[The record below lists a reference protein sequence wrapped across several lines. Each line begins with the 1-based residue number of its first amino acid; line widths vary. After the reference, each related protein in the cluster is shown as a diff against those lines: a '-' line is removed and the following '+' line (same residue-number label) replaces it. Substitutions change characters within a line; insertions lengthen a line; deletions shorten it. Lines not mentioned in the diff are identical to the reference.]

1 MLKDSTTWPL
11 AVCCKDRARARD
23 QNLEGRAE
31 GIPCIAWQQAC
42 RHLLG
47 SCLMSNRASV
57 SCYAMHLLINVVAL
71 LQILKQLQTS
81 PHACQLIEHGT
92 HQGHDYIVM
101 ELLGCNAVEL
111 RKSQA
116 PRGRWG
122 THTVKQLGE
131 RAGMTSSLLAFC
143 WPMLTGSSCCQV
155 LRK

>member
-1 MLKDSTTWPL
+1 M
-11 AVCCKDRARARD
+11 
-23 QNLEGRAE
+23 QYNLF
-31 GIPCIAWQQAC
+31 
-42 RHLLG
+42 
-47 SCLMSNRASV
+47 LMNDE
-57 SCYAMHLLINVVAL
+57 AL
-71 LQILKQLQTS
+71 LQILKQLQNS

-131 RAGMTSSLLAFC
+131 RADMMPTVLLKIA
-143 WPMLTGSSCCQV
+143 CQFS
-155 LRK
+155 KG

>member
-1 MLKDSTTWPL
+1 M
-11 AVCCKDRARARD
+11 
-23 QNLEGRAE
+23 RAE
-31 GIPCIAWQQAC
+31 CNVLS
-42 RHLLG
+42 LLEHFFHIMQ
-47 SCLMSNRASV
+47 CTL
-57 SCYAMHLLINVVAL
+57 LLIHSVAL
-71 LQILKQLQTS
+71 LQILKQLQNS

-131 RAGMTSSLLAFC
+131 RAGMMATLLEC
-143 WPMLTGSSCCQV
+143 CLPMCKG
-155 LRK
+155 